1 MMTAG
6 ELEKIPL
13 PFQKHMSELEVRIMS
28 EIVRAIKINGFSTA
42 TADGQMKIMLQ
53 LGRSEKEIK
62 DWVKSA
68 LDATDKEL
76 ELIFS
81 DEVYKEYY
89 GYARAYDALGVP
101 QIPFEDN
108 VELQSLIDATRQQ
121 TKKTFRNMTNSM
133 GFAIRD
139 PVTGKITH
147 SPLMEFYQNTLDSAM
162 MDLAAG
168 AASYDKV
175 LTRTINT
182 MTNSGLRWIDYD
194 SGWHNRVDVAARRAV
209 MTGFRQVQGKINEQ
223 VAKDLDTDRFEVT
236 YHIGARPTHQPWQGR
251 VHTYEQLESVCGL
264 GSITGLHGANCH
276 HDYNAFI
283 PGISVRTYTDA
294 QLDEMIAEENTPKD
308 YYGKQYTTYEALQQ
322 QRKMETAMRKTRQ
335 DIKLMQE
342 GEADKQ
348 SIILKQAKYRG
359 QMQQY
364 KDFSNKMGL
373 PEQRARVYQDG
384 LGKLPKRVVKPRE
397 NGIINTKIHSSIRQR
412 NTGKGNPN
420 AILLFDVSLNRRQER
435 ILSQLTGYDDSAIF
449 DKSDIS
455 MKDLSAL
462 TAKTGDEFAMFTI
475 GGKRLI
481 IRGDSSSVNVD
492 LKRAR
497 ELADQGFKFSGHT
510 HPGIDT
516 NCLLASGDDYEILKV
531 FNQKQSVTYN
541 SKGQFMTYE
550 LE

>member
-13 PFQKHMSELEVRIMS
+13 QFQKHMSDLESRILS
-28 EIVRAIKINGFSTA
+28 DIVRAIKINGFSTA
-42 TADGQMKIMLQ
+42 TADRQMQIMLQ

-62 DWVKSA
+62 DWIKSA

-81 DEVYKEYY
+81 DVLYKEYY
-89 GYARAYDALGVP
+89 GYARAYDTFGVP

-121 TKKTFRNMTNSM
+121 TKETFRNMTNSM

-209 MTGFRQVQGKINEQ
+209 MTGFRQIQGKINEQ
-223 VAKDLDTDRFEVT
+223 VAKDLDTDRYEVT
-236 YHIGARPTHQPWQGR
+236 YHIGARPTHQTWQGR
-251 VHTYEQLESVCGL
+251 VYTYEDLESVCGL
-264 GSITGLHGANCH
+264 GSVTGLHGANCH

-283 PGISVRTYTDA
+283 PGVSVRTYTDT
-294 QLDEMIAEENTPKD
+294 QLDEMIAEENIPKD

-348 SIILKQAKYRG
+348 SIILKQAKYQG

-364 KDFSNKMGL
+364 KDFSKKMRL
-373 PEQRARVYQDG
+373 PEQKARIYQDG
-384 LGKLPKRVVKPRE
+384 LGKIGRSGFFSKPKRKE
-397 NGIINTKIHSSIRQR
+397 A
-412 NTGKGNPN
+412 NTGIFEEMKVPMQNRYVQRIAAKYGVKMTDLNIKIQRDKTLAGLIFCGSTDYDNIGRIDLFPN
-420 AILLFDVSLNRRQER
+420 AFKDEETLIRTIIHER
-435 ILSQLTGYDDSAIF
+435 CHVLQLR
-449 DKSDIS
+449 KH
-455 MKDLSAL
+455 
-462 TAKTGDEFAMFTI
+462 
-475 GGKRLI
+475 GKEYTQMHLDQMEKEAYKFENFWYNI
-481 IRGDSSSVNVD
+481 IR
-492 LKRAR
+492 KRV
-497 ELADQGFKFSGHT
+497 L
-510 HPGIDT
+510 
-516 NCLLASGDDYEILKV
+516 
-531 FNQKQSVTYN
+531 
-541 SKGQFMTYE
+541 
-550 LE
+550 